1 MAFAIQ
7 TAPGGPDDTELA
19 ILDVATGAFTQLT
32 DNTVRDDAPDW
43 SPDGRQLVF
52 TSNEDGYNRLHVID
66 IATGARHLLT
76 DAAFGYVPAWSPDGS
91 LIAFTSNHEDGHG
104 EVYVVGSDGSGLR
117 RLTFTPATD
126 DNPTW
131 IP

>member
-1 MAFAIQ
+1 M
-7 TAPGGPDDTELA
+7 
-19 ILDVATGAFTQLT
+19 ILDVATGALTQLT
-32 DNTVRDDAPDW
+32 DNTVRDDSPAW

-52 TSNEDGYNRLHVID
+52 TSNADGYNRLHVID

-104 EVYVVGSDGSGLR
+104 DIYVVGSDGSGLR

-131 IP
+131 VP